1 VSAVPQ
7 HPYRVR
13 RSARARRVRV
23 IVHPDAS
30 VEVVLPQRAREH
42 AAADAVVLFSAWIDR
57 RLQDVAALHARSAP
71 PPGTVPYLGG
81 LLTVR
86 PEAGRTRVHRRGD
99 VLLVPDGDEVAQDA
113 VERWYRRQA
122 KAEIA
127 PRLDAAAAAVGRPYS
142 ALSIRNQRTRWGSC
156 SSTGAMSFNWRLL
169 LAPPEI
175 LDYVV
180 VHEACHLVHLD
191 HSPRFWALVTRMR
204 PGYQEQQRWLARN
217 GAGLH
222 LPAVGQPPS
231 TRASAA

>member
-1 VSAVPQ
+1 VPAVPE

-13 RSARARRVRV
+13 RSTRARRVRV
-23 IVHPDAS
+23 IVHADAS
-30 VEVVLPQRAREH
+30 VEVVLPQRARERD
-42 AAADAVVLFSAWIDR
+42 AADAVFQFSDWIGR
-57 RLQDVAALHARSAP
+57 RLDDVAALHARTATP
-71 PPGTVPYLGG
+71 AGTLPYLGE

-86 PEAGRTRVHRRGD
+86 PEAGRTRVHRRMD
-99 VLLVPDGDEVAQDA
+99 VLLVPDGDAQDA

-127 PRLDAAAAAVGRPYS
+127 PRLDAAAAAVGRPYT

-156 SSTGAMSFNWRLL
+156 SSKGAMSFNWRLL
-169 LAPPEI
+169 LAPPDV

-191 HSPRFWALVTRMR
+191 HSPRFWALVARQR
-204 PGYQEQQRWLARN
+204 PHYRVQQRWLARN
-217 GAGLH
+217 GAALH
-222 LPAVGQPPS
+222 LPAAGQPPS